1 MSVTF
6 AGQPVTLKGET
17 RHLGDEAPIFKA
29 VDRELNTRSLDE
41 FLGSRYT
48 VISVV
53 PSIDTGVCDYQTKH
67 FNQSLDDVEGVNVV
81 TVSNDLPFAQERW
94 CGSAG
99 LENIITLSD
108 HKDLDFAMKYGT
120 LMEEYRLQA
129 RAVFVLDQ
137 NRKIVHVEYVNEVTE
152 HPDYDSVVELVKQ

>member
-17 RHLGDEAPIFKA
+17 KHLGDEAPIFKA
-29 VDRELNTRSLDE
+29 IDRELNTRSLDE

-152 HPDYDSVVELVKQ
+152 HPDYDSVIELVKQ

>member
-99 LENIITLSD
+99 
-108 HKDLDFAMKYGT
+108 
-120 LMEEYRLQA
+120 
-129 RAVFVLDQ
+129 
-137 NRKIVHVEYVNEVTE
+137 
-152 HPDYDSVVELVKQ
+152 

>member
-1 MSVTF
+1 
-6 AGQPVTLKGET
+6 
-17 RHLGDEAPIFKA
+17 
-29 VDRELNTRSLDE
+29 
-41 FLGSRYT
+41 
-48 VISVV
+48 
-53 PSIDTGVCDYQTKH
+53 
-67 FNQSLDDVEGVNVV
+67 

>member
-17 RHLGDEAPIFKA
+17 RHLGDEAPLFKA
-29 VDRELNTRSLDE
+29 VDRDLNTRSLEE

-48 VISVV
+48 VLSVV

-67 FNQSLDDVEGVNVV
+67 FNKTLNDVEGVNVV
-81 TVSNDLPFAQERW
+81 TISNDLPFAQKRW
-94 CGSAG
+94 CGSEG
-99 LENIITLSD
+99 LENIVTLSD

-129 RAVFVLDQ
+129 RAVFILDA

-152 HPDYDSVVELVKQ
+152 HPDYDSVVELVKE